1 MTTFSSNLNI
11 LQCSKA
17 NPHSQSSTGQMIVQI
32 RAFTGA
38 SLRCSEL
45 DEDNRLVLIIG
56 SLVQVLNAFDV
67 IIQVISPTIV
77 QANSS
82 GQRPLSLSPA
92 SSGNQGEPVM
102 VCLLLEQGKTG
113 RVVGSKGST
122 LLALKQRSGAT
133 VRVEKETTVSP
144 YFPHKSVVSSL
155 LIYFLIR

>member
-1 MTTFSSNLNI
+1 
-11 LQCSKA
+11 
-17 NPHSQSSTGQMIVQI
+17 MIVQI

-67 IIQVISPTIV
+67 IIQVISPTVV

-82 GQRPLSLSPA
+82 GQRPLTLSPA
-92 SSGNQGEPVM
+92 SSGNQGEAVT

-133 VRVEKETTVSP
+133 VRVEKETTVRTQFSQNQVRLS
-144 YFPHKSVVSSL
+144 YYINFIL
-155 LIYFLIR
+155 